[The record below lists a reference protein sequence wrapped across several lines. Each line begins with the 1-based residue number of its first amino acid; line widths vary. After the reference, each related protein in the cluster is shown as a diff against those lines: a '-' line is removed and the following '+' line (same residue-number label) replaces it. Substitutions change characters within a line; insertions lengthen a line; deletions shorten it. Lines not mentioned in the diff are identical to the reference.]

1 MEKFYQ
7 ILLAQLISLIAFFAF
22 PVIRYLLLKHRA
34 RTAGQPELWY
44 LPAYGFRLVIRN
56 LPEKHNLA
64 DIKYRVFSRSIV
76 PKSKGASPNTLLDRT
91 LVRTDDFFLRGG
103 YDQILIAFKIENDSE
118 GNMWFVHT
126 DKVSNEIARVSFSEF
141 DLVIADYT
149 ATLVNR
155 LGYYVKLSR
164 RDQLRKSFLDE
175 TGKDAESHKTEK
187 EYEVPEADVIPFG

>member
-22 PVIRYLLLKHRA
+22 PVIRYLLLKHQA
-34 RTAGQPELWY
+34 RTAGRPELWY

-56 LPEKHNLA
+56 LPEKNNLA
-64 DIKYRVFSRSIV
+64 DIKYRVFSRLIV
-76 PKSKGASPNTLLDRT
+76 PPSKGASPNTLLDRP
-91 LVRTDDFFLRGG
+91 LVRTDDFFLLAG
-103 YDQILIAFKIENDSE
+103 YDQVVIAFKIENDSE
-118 GNMWFVHT
+118 GSMWFVHT

-155 LGYYVKLSR
+155 LGYDVKLSR
-164 RDQLRKSFLDE
+164 RVQLRKSFLDE
-175 TGKDAESHKTEK
+175 TGKDAESHKKEK
-187 EYEVPEADVIPFG
+187 EYEVPEADVIRI